1 MKIKHVL
8 FATLIA
14 LFARGAATAES
25 PAGMVLYFESGGEVY
40 LLLAEHAGSQRG
52 WAAFGGGDREGET
65 MLQTAA
71 HKTHEETRGYF
82 ARTDLEA
89 KAKGQKPLMDGS
101 YATYF
106 AQVDFVPAQ
115 RVMNN
120 PVPEESD
127 AFDERSTFAWIPYS
141 AVAGYLNADIERGK
155 KYPINPALLP
165 AGSETGWFWP
175 IWLNNMRKGVVE
187 GSLPWLKK

>member
-1 MKIKHVL
+1 MKIKHLL
-8 FATLIA
+8 FAIAIA

-25 PAGMVLYFESGGEVY
+25 PAGMVLYFESGGEIY

-65 MLQTAA
+65 ALQTAA

-82 ARTDLEA
+82 SRADLEA
-89 KAKGQKPLMDGS
+89 KAKGQEPLMDGS

-106 AQVDFVPAQ
+106 ARVDFVPAQ

-127 AFDERSTFAWIPYS
+127 AFGERSTFAWIPYS
-141 AVAGYLNADIERGK
+141 AIAGYLNADIERGK
-155 KYPINPALLP
+155 KYPIDPTLLP
-165 AGSETGWFWP
+165 VGSETNWFWP
-175 IWLNNMRKGVVE
+175 IWLNNMRKGVIE
-187 GSLPWLKK
+187 GTLPWQKK